1 MRKPEF
7 KLLQCDCRENIEI
20 TGIQALSHHNT
31 AFQQL
36 LKPISRHEFERLAS
50 EHHSGQK
57 LRSATRWDQFIGM
70 AMSQFSGRQSL
81 RDIHSNLD
89 AQQDKLYHLGAK
101 PIARSTLARINKNQP
116 SELYQSLF
124 YKLLNRCKQ
133 QPSNHKFRFKNPL
146 YSLDASAI
154 DLSLELFPWAAHRED
169 TANVKLSVALNH
181 GNMIPEF
188 VALSDGNENDMIEGR
203 KFDFPKGSIVA
214 FDKGYIDYQW
224 FADLTNKGV
233 SFVTRLR
240 TGTVYDVLEHNKCDS
255 DKGVISDQVIEL
267 TSAHAVKRNAPRLRL
282 VQYMDFSTG
291 KVYQFLTNQFKLAA
305 TTIAAIY
312 KDRWQVELFFKA
324 IKQNLKIR
332 AFVGLSR
339 NAIMTQIWIA
349 MITYLLVSF
358 ARHSA
363 KQGWTVQRIL
373 RVLQGN
379 LFERK
384 TLKQLLQPDS
394 GRRKKSEPQMRLA
407 L

>member
-1 MRKPEF
+1 
-7 KLLQCDCRENIEI
+7 
-20 TGIQALSHHNT
+20 LSHHNT
-31 AFQQL
+31 AFHQL
-36 LKPISRHEFERLAS
+36 LKPISRHEFETLAG

-70 AMSQFSGRQSL
+70 SMSQLSGRQSL
-81 RDIHSNLD
+81 RDIHSNLES
-89 AQQDKLYHLGAK
+89 QQDKLYHLGAK
-101 PIARSTLARINKNQP
+101 PIARSTLARINEKQP
-116 SELYQSLF
+116 AELYQHLF

-133 QPSNHKFRFKNPL
+133 QPSTHKFRFKNPL

-154 DLSLELFPWAAHRED
+154 DLSLDLFPWAAHRED
-169 TANVKLSVALNH
+169 TANVKLNVALNH
-181 GNMIPEF
+181 GNMLPEF
-188 VALSDGNENDMIEGR
+188 VALSDGNENDMVEGR
-203 KFDFPKGSIVA
+203 KFNFPKGSIVA

-233 SFVTRLR
+233 SFVTRIR
-240 TGTVYDVLEHNKCDS
+240 TGTVYDVIEHRECDS
-255 DKGVISDQVIEL
+255 DKGVISDQIIEL

-282 VQYMDFSTG
+282 VRYMDFKTG
-291 KVYQFLTNQFKLAA
+291 KVFEFLTNHFKLAA

-324 IKQNLKIR
+324 IKQNLKIK

-339 NAIMTQIWIA
+339 NAVLTQIWIA

-373 RVLQGN
+373 RVLQLS

-384 TLKQLLQPDS
+384 PLKQLLQPEPH
-394 GRRKKSEPQMRLA
+394 RHKKSEPQMRFA
-407 L
+407 LC